1 MGTRRMSL
9 VSLRPKIITKI
20 KRRRSTLDKYVLLK
34 KLMLRQ
40 RSFER
45 KSKQTARR
53 KQLRAQSRKAVFR
66 KRKEMALLCVL
77 VILALVR
84 ARVADAK
91 QACAD
96 SLCVSR
102 AHLPRCANEGSCARA
117 SSCTVPDPP

>member
-1 MGTRRMSL
+1 MG
-9 VSLRPKIITKI
+9 KI
-20 KRRRSTLDKYVLLK
+20 KRRRSILDKYVLLK

-45 KSKQTARR
+45 KSKQTARK
-53 KQLRAQSRKAVFR
+53 KQLRAQSRKAVFH

-91 QACAD
+91 RAFAD
-96 SLCVSR
+96 SLYVSR
-102 AHLPRCANEGSCARA
+102 AHLRRCANEGSCARA
-117 SSCTVPDPP
+117 SSRTVPDPP